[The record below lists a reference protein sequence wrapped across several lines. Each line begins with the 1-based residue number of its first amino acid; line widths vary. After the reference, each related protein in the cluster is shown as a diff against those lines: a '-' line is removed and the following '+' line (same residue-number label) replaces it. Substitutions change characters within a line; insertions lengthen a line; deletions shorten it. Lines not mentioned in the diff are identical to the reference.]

1 MYYDNQGQYDPDED
15 FFDNGFDDYSTI
27 PYSDIPERQSGD
39 RVKEETSAARR
50 SAVQGVGRDSRGS
63 ADSRKGRGNTGSSR
77 GSAGGS
83 GNTDGGR
90 SSRRSADVSR
100 GSADGSPGREGGNR
114 ERLRQRRERER
125 KARERKRRILIAA
138 IAGGSAAAALVIL
151 LSVRFVMSRNAAKK
165 QDALRETAAASTLST
180 VSEAAQEEQL
190 PSDPDDMTPEQLEKA
205 KAKRGLSADVA
216 SFALG
221 YKFKETGATA
231 QIPLTDANYKKM
243 EQEKKWNAAIA
254 ASAAGTTPSAAEDP
268 SESSSQEE
276 PAATTGTA
284 PAGAVGD
291 DYVDSDYAILVNAD
305 TNEIVAERNPQ
316 DKICPASMTKVL
328 TVLVAAEHI
337 DDSKLQDTQ
346 EITQDITDLAYINDA
361 SNVGYMPGD
370 KPTVE
375 EMFYGTILESG
386 ADAAM
391 GLADYVAGSQD
402 AFVKL
407 MNDKLDELGLSAT
420 SHFTNVV
427 GLYDKDHY
435 TTVHDMAVIMKA
447 AMENDFVRKVMTAHT
462 YTCMGAQQVYPEG
475 RLISNWFLRRIED
488 KDTHGTVL
496 CAKTG
501 YVTESGNCA
510 VSYQLSNDGG
520 HYICVT
526 ALAAGNWRAIRDHVA
541 LYQEYTK

>member
-1 MYYDNQGQYDPDED
+1 MYYNDQGQYDPDED
-15 FFDNGFDDYSTI
+15 FFDNGFDDYTTI
-27 PYSDIPERQSGD
+27 QYSDTPERQSG
-39 RVKEETSAARR
+39 RREKEEPSATDRT
-50 SAVQGVGRDSRGS
+50 VPQGVSRS
-63 ADSRKGRGNTGSSR
+63 
-77 GSAGGS
+77 
-83 GNTDGGR
+83 
-90 SSRRSADVSR
+90 SR
-100 GSADGSPGREGGNR
+100 GSADGSRSSADGSRSSADVSRSSADVSRTAGSSRGRTGGSR

-125 KARERKRRILIAA
+125 KERERKRRILIAA
-138 IAGGSAAAALVIL
+138 IAGGSAAAVIVIL
-151 LSVRFVMSRNAAKK
+151 LSVRFVISRNAGKK
-165 QDALRETAAASTLST
+165 QDTLHETAAASTLST
-180 VSEAAQEEQL
+180 VSEASQEEQL

-205 KAKRGLSADVA
+205 KAQRGLSRDVA

-221 YKFKETGATA
+221 YKFKESDATV

-276 PAATTGTA
+276 PASASGTA

-337 DDSKLQDTQ
+337 DDAKLQDTQ

-541 LYQEYTK
+541 MYQEYTK

>member
-1 MYYDNQGQYDPDED
+1 MYYNDQGQYDPDED
-15 FFDNGFDDYSTI
+15 FFDNGFDDYTTI
-27 PYSDIPERQSGD
+27 QYSDTPERQSG
-39 RVKEETSAARR
+39 RREKEEPSATDRT
-50 SAVQGVGRDSRGS
+50 VPQGVSRS
-63 ADSRKGRGNTGSSR
+63 
-77 GSAGGS
+77 
-83 GNTDGGR
+83 
-90 SSRRSADVSR
+90 SR
-100 GSADGSPGREGGNR
+100 GSADGSRSSADGSRSSADVSRSAGSSRGRTGGSR

-125 KARERKRRILIAA
+125 KERERKRRILIAS
-138 IAGGSAAAALVIL
+138 IAGGSAAAVIVIL
-151 LSVRFVMSRNAAKK
+151 LSVRFVISRNAGKK
-165 QDALRETAAASTLST
+165 QDTLHETAAASTLST
-180 VSEAAQEEQL
+180 VSEASQEEQL

-205 KAKRGLSADVA
+205 KAQRGLSRDVA

-221 YKFKETGATA
+221 YKFKESDATV

-254 ASAAGTTPSAAEDP
+254 ASVAGTTPSAAEDP

-276 PAATTGTA
+276 PASASGTA

-391 GLADYVAGSQD
+391 GLADYVAGSQE

-407 MNDKLDELGLSAT
+407 MNDKLAELGLSAT

-541 LYQEYTK
+541 MYQEYTK